1 MKIALVLGSGGARG
15 YAHMGVI
22 DELTARGHEI
32 VSISGCSMGALVGG
46 MYAAGALDEFR
57 NFVRPLKRSDV
68 FRYADLSVSGP
79 GLFKSDRLMDRLHDL
94 IGDVRI
100 EDLPM
105 PYTAVATDLTN
116 RREVWFHD
124 GPLLT
129 AIRASIAIPTAITPV
144 VYRGRLLADGGILN
158 PLPVDASSHF
168 ISEATV
174 AVSLFGRNRPG
185 LGQDSVDTRLHT
197 EQGPTTQDRRE
208 QTQGHPQATTS
219 PDATA
224 AGEAARSAA
233 VNMATAGVAAV
244 EAASALTE
252 SADTPLP
259 GSSTDPPGGQG
270 GSEEDVLT
278 LPGGTP
284 PSSYTGG
291 SMSAGL
297 AARWRE
303 KVAQPWKE
311 SSPLRRARKYDDD
324 PTSRESRR
332 PGPWGA
338 AKPAPE
344 WSSAFEALPKDLS
357 TVDMMVSAL
366 EVMQTAIELPRL
378 AVQPPDV
385 LVSVPS
391 DVCAT
396 FDFDRADEVTA
407 VGRRLAVDALDRA
420 GL

>member
-46 MYAAGALDEFR
+46 MYAAGALEEFR
-57 NFVRPLKRSDV
+57 EFVRPLKRSEV

-79 GLFKSDRLMDRLHDL
+79 GLFKSDRLMDRLHEL

-100 EDLPM
+100 EDLPI

-185 LGQDSVDTRLHT
+185 LGQQSVDTGLHT
-197 EQGPTTQDRRE
+197 EQGPTSQDRRE
-208 QTQGHPQATTS
+208 QTEGHPQATTS
-219 PDATA
+219 QEATA
-224 AGEAARSAA
+224 VGDVARTAA
-233 VNMATAGVAAV
+233 VNVASAGVAAA
-244 EAASALTE
+244 EAATSLTE
-252 SADTPLP
+252 TAETADTQTQTEPS
-259 GSSTDPPGGQG
+259 GTDGGPEQ
-270 GSEEDVLT
+270 DVLT

-284 PSSYTGG
+284 LSSYTGG

-303 KVAQPWKE
+303 RVAQPWKE
-311 SSPLRRARKYDDD
+311 SSALWRTRKHDDD
-324 PTSRESRR
+324 STSRETRR
-332 PGPWGA
+332 PGSWGA
-338 AKPAPE
+338 AKPVPE

-407 VGRRLAVDALDRA
+407 VGRRLAVDAFDRA

>member
-1 MKIALVLGSGGARG
+1 MEIALVLGSGGARG

-22 DELTARGHEI
+22 DELLERGHHI
-32 VSISGCSMGALVGG
+32 ASVSGSSMGALVGG
-46 MYAAGALDEFR
+46 MYAAGALEEFR
-57 NFVRPLKRSDV
+57 AFVNPLKRSEV

-79 GLFKSDRLMDRLHDL
+79 GLFKSDKLMDKLHAL

-100 EDLPM
+100 EDLPI

-144 VYRGRLLADGGILN
+144 LYRGRLLADGGILN

-168 ISEATV
+168 MAEATV

-185 LGQDSVDTRLHT
+185 LGQQSVNTSLHH
-197 EQGPTTQDRRE
+197 EQGVVSPGQSEAGSVTAGAATGE
-208 QTQGHPQATTS
+208 EHVAEVAQATAVNLAAAGAAAAQAAASSTE
-219 PDATA
+219 TA
-224 AGEAARSAA
+224 A
-233 VNMATAGVAAV
+233 
-244 EAASALTE
+244 
-252 SADTPLP
+252 
-259 GSSTDPPGGQG
+259 
-270 GSEEDVLT
+270 EDVLR
-278 LPGGTP
+278 LPEAAP
-284 PSSYTGG
+284 PSSVSTRT
-291 SMSAGL
+291 MSAGL

-303 KVAQPWKE
+303 RVTQPRRDAQGLPRLRSAE
-311 SSPLRRARKYDDD
+311 EPGASRAGRRAGTRA
-324 PTSRESRR
+324 PM
-332 PGPWGA
+332 PGGA
-338 AKPAPE
+338 E
-344 WSSAFEALPKDLS
+344 WSKSFQALPKDLS

-378 AVQPPDV
+378 AVHPPDV

-391 DVCAT
+391 DVCNT
-396 FDFDRADEVTA
+396 FDFDRAQEVAA
-407 VGRRLAVDALDRA
+407 VGRRLATDALDRA

>member
-1 MKIALVLGSGGARG
+1 MEIALVLGSGGARG
-15 YAHMGVI
+15 YAHIGVI
-22 DELTARGHEI
+22 DELLHRGHQI
-32 VSISGCSMGALVGG
+32 VSIAGCSMGALVGG
-46 MYAAGALDEFR
+46 MYAAGALEDFR
-57 NFVRPLKRSDV
+57 AFVEPLKRSEV

-79 GLFKSDRLMDRLHDL
+79 GLFKSDRLMDKLHSL
-94 IGDVRI
+94 IGDIRI
-100 EDLPM
+100 EELPI

-129 AIRASIAIPTAITPV
+129 AVRASIAIPTAITPV

-185 LGQDSVDTRLHT
+185 LGQQSVDTGLHT
-197 EQGPTTQDRRE
+197 EQGPTSQDE
-208 QTQGHPQATTS
+208 QIDPPTEDLLTL
-219 PDATA
+219 PD
-224 AGEAARSAA
+224 
-233 VNMATAGVAAV
+233 GVAAP
-244 EAASALTE
+244 SP
-252 SADTPLP
+252 SGGR
-259 GSSTDPPGGQG
+259 GSQG
-270 GSEEDVLT
+270 GS
-278 LPGGTP
+278 GAS
-284 PSSYTGG
+284 PSSA

-297 AARWRE
+297 AGRWRE
-303 KVAQPWKE
+303 RVAQPW
-311 SSPLRRARKYDDD
+311 
-324 PTSRESRR
+324 RESAAFLRTR
-332 PGPWGA
+332 KQDGAEDHAESRWLGGRHSGKPG
-338 AKPAPE
+338 PE

-396 FDFDRADEVTA
+396 FDFDRAQEVIA
-407 VGRRLAVDALDRA
+407 VGRRMAVEALDRA

>member
-22 DELTARGHEI
+22 DELVSRGHQI

-46 MYAAGALDEFR
+46 MYAAGALEQFREF
-57 NFVRPLKRSDV
+57 VLPLKRSDV

-79 GLFKSDRLMDRLHDL
+79 GLFKSDRLMDKLHSL

-100 EDLPM
+100 EDLPV
-105 PYTAVATDLTN
+105 PFTAVATDLTN

-129 AIRASIAIPTAITPV
+129 AVRASIAIPTAITPV

-185 LGQDSVDTRLHT
+185 LGQQSVDTDLHT
-197 EQGPTTQDRRE
+197 EQGPTTQDQRATSDDTVTDPVTSGADTTRE
-208 QTQGHPQATTS
+208 HSAGDHPSLQGPPSLAAEDSQDLEPQAN
-219 PDATA
+219 P
-224 AGEAARSAA
+224 
-233 VNMATAGVAAV
+233 
-244 EAASALTE
+244 
-252 SADTPLP
+252 
-259 GSSTDPPGGQG
+259 
-270 GSEEDVLT
+270 EDKA
-278 LPGGTP
+278 
-284 PSSYTGG
+284 PSSFGTG
-291 SMSAGL
+291 SLPANL
-297 AARWRE
+297 AARWRDR
-303 KVAQPWKE
+303 VAQPWRD
-311 SSPLRRARKYDDD
+311 SGVARRTRRGEGSRSGVAEEPGTAREGKGLLH
-324 PTSRESRR
+324 R
-332 PGPWGA
+332 GA
-338 AKPAPE
+338 GRTPAE
-344 WSSAFEALPKDLS
+344 WSRSFEALPKDLS

-396 FDFDRADEVTA
+396 FDFDRAEEVTR